1 MKMIKRAG
9 EIIRNTA
16 GNGKGG
22 IKLALSD
29 LKDFPGINEKL
40 GMFSL
45 AEIGEGEMVDFH
57 LHGGDAELY
66 YILEGK
72 GLYDDNGEKVE
83 VEAGTVTYTPNGC
96 GHSLKN
102 IGEGMLKFIALIIK
116 E

>member
-1 MKMIKRAG
+1 MIKTKE
-9 EIIRNTA
+9 EIKREVA

-29 LKDFPGINEKL
+29 LKDFPGVNEKL

-45 AEIGEGEMVDFH
+45 AEIGEGEMVDYH
-57 LHGGDAELY
+57 LHEGDAELY

-83 VEAGTVTYTPNGC
+83 VEAGTVTYTPNGS

>member
-57 LHGGDAELY
+57 IHEGDAELY

-83 VEAGTVTYTPNGC
+83 VEAGTVDFEKTYMEMRMYQMHKGNL
-96 GHSLKN
+96 LK
-102 IGEGMLKFIALIIK
+102 GGGADE
-116 E
+116 